1 MRIIDDVLT
10 LSKLDSML
18 LSVVPVDVQ
27 IHTVISQLMKIFQ
40 SELHVKGIISEFIV
54 SLALLLF
61 FEYHAR
67 YLQANMVISSRTL
80 TRSWVLIGLRL
91 IQRGSRRF

>member
-27 IHTVISQLMKIFQ
+27 IHAVISQLMKIFQ

-54 SLALLLF
+54 SPTLLLF
-61 FEYHAR
+61 EYEVSLTDR
-67 YLQANMVISSRTL
+67 VTSSRTL
-80 TRSWVLIGLRL
+80 TKSWVLIGLRL
-91 IQRGSRRF
+91 IQRGSRRFW